1 MDYILTFIISNKQGS
16 LKMIIEK
23 GRQGQWI
30 ISEIIDSY
38 LITKTFFGYTK
49 KMAIKLFKKEIKKE
63 REVK

>member
-1 MDYILTFIISNKQGS
+1 
-16 LKMIIEK
+16 MIIEK